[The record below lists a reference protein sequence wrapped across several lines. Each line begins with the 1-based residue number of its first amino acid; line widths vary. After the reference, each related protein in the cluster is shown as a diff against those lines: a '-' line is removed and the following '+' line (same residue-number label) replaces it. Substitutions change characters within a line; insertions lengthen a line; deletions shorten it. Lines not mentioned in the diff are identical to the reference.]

1 MSELVILRA
10 ADTDA
15 LVEEMRRV
23 AAFLDRVSSVSLV
36 DVAYTCSKSEG
47 SSVVSFVVDTVQD
60 LRARLESAALRI
72 GGGSAKRIRDKS
84 GTYWYG
90 THLLGEG
97 RGRLA
102 FVFPGVMSF
111 YPDMIRDLAIRQSTC
126 RSAFDE
132 LEEALAQEGGEFTP
146 SNFVFPPA
154 PYYRHDADIFSS
166 GAYAQGLVAAYTG
179 CVAISRLLEG
189 CSLKPDGVV
198 GFAGGDLASMALA
211 GFVGKSSSRPDRI
224 KMMRDIYRIVDK
236 AVDHSGLPETAMV
249 SLLLR
254 DEHEA
259 DAVLESFPPGKAVLA
274 VDLSP
279 RQKTFAVDSAFA
291 DTAMAAFAEAGVRA
305 VKLALNRPFNTEKCS
320 KLVPAIRKF
329 TDTWMKSDPKCEVWS
344 CATAAPH
351 SSRIKKARAEM
362 AEQWSKPVR
371 FGMTVRA
378 MHDAGYRVFL
388 EVGPRGLMT
397 TAVDD
402 ALKDAEHAAIAT
414 NSIHR
419 RGMPQMHHALAQLAS
434 LGATLDV
441 SVAFARRGAK
451 LLDFDAQMAQSSRRE
466 TEMRLSRA
474 FPRMVLLSDD
484 MPLKVATTAFVDP
497 KGRGARAAARAAAV
511 AAQARRMRQF
521 DFGALNPLISD
532 ADTISH
538 SPGVSIEMRKTFS
551 LKDAPFIG
559 DFALGGGQISYAE
572 PNLRGLVQ
580 MTMPLAAE
588 IMAEVAAMLAPN
600 RTLSSIEDLVCRR
613 AVAFEDDCLTVLIRA
628 ERVASGSANLAAVKV
643 QLRDDSPGSAYTW
656 PVMEA
661 TFVLAK
667 KLPDPRPVSVPPQ
680 FKPRT
685 VHWSGRDIYPFRL
698 SCGPRLRGITFAE
711 TWSETGLDYEV
722 EVPQLAGCVTY
733 ARFPLWLV
741 NPLLMEVVVS
751 GYTLWHSHER
761 FSRWIGKERMD
772 DAYSSPF
779 RMRRMDLLAPLPKE
793 GSRVKCYLRLTG
805 VTPKSHLCDI
815 IVSDGDG
822 GAIATISGWE
832 ERVEHVRSEYRD
844 LLVQPATSF
853 VTKGLTQEQM
863 GNPPA
868 DVSSAFVTD
877 VPYPVFER
885 NDEVWLQTFAHMVL
899 GAKERSDFRRMPG
912 SAARRTEWLFGRI
925 AAKEAVRRFLKD
937 YHQARWSYADVTIFA
952 DDMGK
957 PYAVGAWMD
966 QLRAKLDIAIAHTSQ
981 FVIGLAA
988 ANARVGVDVESVGRD
1003 LSKEFTD
1010 GVFMP
1015 DELELAAKAAGST
1028 SQAIIRFW
1036 CAKEAVSKALG
1047 TGIRYS
1053 PREMVV
1059 SGYEPD
1065 AGRLSMRLTGA
1076 WGDAFRNLKG
1086 RDLPVTVRTMNDHAL
1101 AFCFLPLSLFS
1112 EEQ

>member
-1 MSELVILRA
+1 MSELVIIRA
-10 ADTDA
+10 DDTAA
-15 LVEEMRRV
+15 LVEEMKRISGYIDRTPSASLLDIACTCARGEGDSVIAFV
-23 AAFLDRVSSVSLV
+23 A
-36 DVAYTCSKSEG
+36 
-47 SSVVSFVVDTVQD
+47 DTTQA
-60 LRARLESAALRI
+60 LRARLVSAAARI
-72 GGGSAKRIRDKS
+72 GGGTLKRLRDKS

-90 THLLGEG
+90 THLLGDG
-97 RGRLA
+97 GGKLA
-102 FVFPGVMSF
+102 FVFPGVTSF
-111 YPDMIRDLAIRQSTC
+111 YPDMMRDLAIYHSSC
-126 RSAFDE
+126 RSAFNE
-132 LEEALAQEGGEFTP
+132 LEEALAQGDSGFTP

-166 GAYAQGLVAAYTG
+166 GAYAQGFVSAYTG
-179 CVAISRLLEG
+179 CVAVWRLLDE
-189 CSLKPDGVV
+189 CALKPDGVV
-198 GFAGGDLASMALA
+198 GFAGGDLASMVLSGFA
-211 GFVGKSSSRPDRI
+211 GRNPSRPDRI
-224 KMMRDIYRIVDK
+224 KIMRDIYKIVDK
-236 AVDHSGLPETAMV
+236 AVDHSGLPETAMI

-254 DEHEA
+254 DEYEA
-259 DAVLESFPPGKAVLA
+259 DAVLASFPPGKVTLA

-279 RQKTFAVDSAFA
+279 RQKTFAVDKDFFDAAMEAFA
-291 DTAMAAFAEAGVRA
+291 SAGVRA
-305 VKLALNRPFNTEKCS
+305 MKLVLNRPFNTEKS
-320 KLVPAIRKF
+320 AKLVPTIRKF
-329 TDTWMKSDPKCEVWS
+329 TDAWMKSDPFCEVWS
-344 CATAAPH
+344 CSSASLH
-351 SSRIKKARAEM
+351 SGRIKKARDEM
-362 AEQWSKPVR
+362 AERWAEPVR
-371 FGMTVRA
+371 FGATVRS
-378 MHDAGYRVFL
+378 MYEAGYRVFL

-397 TAVDD
+397 TAIDD
-402 ALKDAEHAAIAT
+402 ALKEFEHAAIAT

-419 RGMPQMHHALAQLAS
+419 RGIPQVQHALAQLAA
-434 LGATLDV
+434 LGAKPDLTAV
-441 SVAFARRGAK
+441 FARRGART
-451 LLDFDAQMAQSSRRE
+451 LDFDAPFAPSMRHE

-474 FPRMVLLSDD
+474 LPRLTLLSDD
-484 MPLKVATTAFVDP
+484 TPLKVATTAFVDP
-497 KGRGARAAARAAAV
+497 KGRGARAAARAAVV

-521 DFGALNPLISD
+521 DFGALNPLVSD
-532 ADTISH
+532 ADTLSH
-538 SPGVSIEMRKTFS
+538 SPGVSIEIKKTFS
-551 LKDAPFIG
+551 LKEAPFIG
-559 DFALGGGQISYAE
+559 DFSLGGSQISYAE

-600 RTLSSIEDLVCRR
+600 RTLASIEDLVCRR
-613 AVAFEDDCLTVLIRA
+613 LVAFEDGLLTVLVRA
-628 ERVASGSANLAAVKV
+628 ERVASGSPDLSAVKV

-656 PVMEA
+656 PVLEA
-661 TFVLAK
+661 TFVMSK
-667 KLPDPRPVSVPPQ
+667 NPPEPKPVSVPPQ

-685 VHWSGRDIYPFRL
+685 VHWSGRDIYPLRL
-698 SCGPRLRGITFAE
+698 SCGHRLRGITFAE
-711 TWSETGLDYEV
+711 TWSETGIDYEV
-722 EVPQLAGCVTY
+722 EVPQLSGCVTY
-733 ARFPLWLV
+733 TRFPLWLV
-741 NPLLMEVVVS
+741 NPLLLEVIVS

-772 DAYSSPF
+772 DAYSTPF
-779 RMRRMDLLAPLPKE
+779 RMRRMDFLAPLPKE

-822 GAIATISGWE
+822 GALATISGWE

-844 LLVQPATSF
+844 LIMQPATSF
-853 VTKGLTQEQM
+853 VTKSISLDKLGSPNL
-863 GNPPA
+863 

-899 GAKERSDFRRMPG
+899 SEKERADFRRMPG

-966 QLRAKLDIAIAHTSQ
+966 HLPAKLDIAIAHTAQ

-988 ANARVGVDVESVGRD
+988 ANARVGVDVESVARD
-1003 LSKEFTD
+1003 LSQEFTD

-1015 DELELAAKAAGST
+1015 DELELAAHAAGST

-1059 SGYEPD
+1059 SAYEPD
-1065 AGRLSMRLTGA
+1065 EGKLIMKLTGA
-1076 WGDAFRNLKG
+1076 WGDAFRSLKG
-1086 RDLPVTVRTMNDHAL
+1086 RDIPVTVRTMHDHAL
-1101 AFCFLPLSLFS
+1101 AFCFMPAALFA
-1112 EEQ
+1112 EE

>member
-1 MSELVILRA
+1 MSELVIVRA
-10 ADTDA
+10 ADTAA
-15 LVEEMRRV
+15 LVEEMTRISSYI
-23 AAFLDRVSSVSLV
+23 DRTPSTSLL
-36 DVAYTCSKSEG
+36 DVACTCARGEG
-47 SSVVSFVVDTVQD
+47 DSVIAFVADNVQT
-60 LRARLESAALRI
+60 LRTRLASAAARI
-72 GGGSAKRIRDKS
+72 GGGSIKRLRDKS

-97 RGRLA
+97 GGKLA
-102 FVFPGVMSF
+102 FVFPGVTSF
-111 YPDMIRDLAIRQSTC
+111 YPDMMRDLAIHHSSC

-166 GAYAQGLVAAYTG
+166 GAYAQGFVSAYTG
-179 CVAISRLLEG
+179 CVAISRLLGE
-189 CSLKPDGVV
+189 CALRPDGVV
-198 GFAGGDLASMALA
+198 GFAGGDLASMVLSGFA
-211 GFVGKSSSRPDRI
+211 GKAPGRTDRI

-236 AVDHSGLPETAMV
+236 AVDHAGLPETAMI

-259 DAVLESFPPGKAVLA
+259 DDVLASFPPGKATLA

-279 RQKTFAVDSAFA
+279 RQKTFAVDVGFADAAMEAFA
-291 DTAMAAFAEAGVRA
+291 SAGVRA
-305 VKLALNRPFNTEKCS
+305 MRLALNRPFNTGMCER
-320 KLVPAIRKF
+320 LVPAIRKF
-329 TDTWMKSDPKCEVWS
+329 TDAWMKGDPECDVWS
-344 CATAAPH
+344 CSSASLH
-351 SSRIKKARAEM
+351 SRRIKRARTEM
-362 AEQWSKPVR
+362 AERWAEPVR
-371 FGMTVRA
+371 FGATVRA
-378 MHDAGYRVFL
+378 MYEAGYRVFL

-402 ALKDAEHAAIAT
+402 ALRDVEHAAIAT

-419 RGMPQMHHALAQLAS
+419 RGIPQMQHALAQLAA
-434 LGATLDV
+434 LGAKPDLSAV
-441 SVAFARRGAK
+441 FARRGARI
-451 LLDFDAQMAQSSRRE
+451 LDFDAPFAPSSRRE

-474 FPRMVLLSDD
+474 LPRLTLLSDD
-484 MPLKVATTAFVDP
+484 TPLKGTSTAFVDP

-521 DFGALNPLISD
+521 DFGALNPLVSD
-532 ADTISH
+532 ADTLSH
-538 SPGVSIEMRKTFS
+538 SPGVSIEIKKTFS
-551 LKDAPFIG
+551 LKEAPFIG
-559 DFALGGGQISYAE
+559 DFALGGSQISYSE
-572 PNLRGLVQ
+572 PSLKGLVQ
-580 MTMPLAAE
+580 MTIPLAAE
-588 IMAEVAAMLAPN
+588 IMAEVAATLAPN
-600 RTLSSIEDLVCRR
+600 RTLASIEDLVCRR
-613 AVAFEDDCLTVLIRA
+613 AVAFEDGVLTVLIRA
-628 ERVASGSANLAAVKV
+628 ERVSSGNPELSAIKV

-661 TFVLAK
+661 IFVLSK
-667 KLPDPRPVSVPPQ
+667 NPPEPRPVSVPPQ

-685 VHWSGRDIYPFRL
+685 VHWSGRDIYPLRL
-698 SCGPRLRGITFAE
+698 SCGHRLRGITFAE
-711 TWSETGLDYEV
+711 TWSDTGIDYEV

-733 ARFPLWLV
+733 TRFPLWLV

-779 RMRRMDLLAPLPKE
+779 RMRRMDFFAPPPKE

-815 IVSDGDG
+815 VVSDGDG
-822 GAIATISGWE
+822 GALATISGWE

-844 LLVQPATSF
+844 LIMQPATSF
-853 VTKGLTQEQM
+853 VTKSIPANKM
-863 GNPPA
+863 GSPSL

-899 GAKERSDFRRMPG
+899 SETERADFRRMPG

-966 QLRAKLDIAIAHTSQ
+966 QLPAKLDIAIAHTAQ

-988 ANARVGVDVESVGRD
+988 TNARIGVDVESVGRD
-1003 LSKEFTD
+1003 LSQEFTD

-1015 DELELAAKAAGST
+1015 DELELAAHAAGGT

-1053 PREMVV
+1053 PKEMVV

-1065 AGRLSMRLTGA
+1065 EGKLTMRLTGA
-1076 WGDAFRNLKG
+1076 WGDAFRSLKG
-1086 RDLPVTVRTMNDHAL
+1086 RDLPVSVATMHDHAL
-1101 AFCFLPLSLFS
+1101 AFCFLPAALFA
-1112 EEQ
+1112 EE

>member
-1 MSELVILRA
+1 MSQLVIIRA
-10 ADTDA
+10 GSTEA
-15 LVEEMRRV
+15 LVNEMT
-23 AAFLDRVSSVSLV
+23 RVSGYIDRTPSASLL
-36 DVAYTCSKSEG
+36 DVACTCAHGEG
-47 SSVVSFVVDTVQD
+47 ESVIAFVVDNIQG
-60 LRARLESAALRI
+60 LRSRLVSAAARI
-72 GGGSAKRIRDKS
+72 GSGNLKRLRDKS

-97 RGRLA
+97 GGKLA
-102 FVFPGVMSF
+102 FVFPGVTSF
-111 YPDMIRDLAIRQSTC
+111 YPDMMRDLAIYQNSC

-132 LEEALAQEGGEFTP
+132 LEEALQQEGGEFTP

-166 GAYAQGLVAAYTG
+166 GAYAQGFVSAYTG
-179 CVAISRLLEG
+179 CVAISRLLGE
-189 CSLKPDGVV
+189 CALKPDGVV
-198 GFAGGDLASMALA
+198 GFAGGDLASMVLS
-211 GFVGKSSSRPDRI
+211 GFAGKSPSRTDRLNI
-224 KMMRDIYRIVDK
+224 MREIYRIVDK
-236 AVDHSGLPETAMV
+236 AVDHLGLPETAMISV
-249 SLLLR
+249 LLR

-259 DAVLESFPPGKAVLA
+259 DQVLASFPAGKVTLA

-279 RQKTFAVDSAFA
+279 RQKTYAVDSAFA
-291 DTAMAAFAEAGVRA
+291 DSAMEAFASSGIRA
-305 VKLALNRPFNTEKCS
+305 MKLALNRPFNTKKCER
-320 KLVPAIRKF
+320 LVPAIRKF
-329 TDTWMKSDPKCEVWS
+329 TDAWMKGEPDCEVWS
-344 CATAAPH
+344 CATASLH
-351 SSRIKKARAEM
+351 SRRIKKARAEM
-362 AEQWSKPVR
+362 AERWAQPVL
-371 FGMTVRA
+371 FGDTVKR
-378 MHDAGYRVFL
+378 MYDAGYRVFL

-402 ALKDAEHAAIAT
+402 ALRDCEHAAIAT

-419 RGMPQMHHALAQLAS
+419 RGIPQMQHALAQLAA
-434 LGATLDV
+434 LGAKLDL
-441 SVAFARRGAK
+441 SVVFARRGAR
-451 LLDFDAQMAQSSRRE
+451 LLDFDAQFAPSTRRE

-474 FPRMVLLSDD
+474 FPRLTLLSDD
-484 MPLKVATTAFVDP
+484 TPLKSATTGFVDP

-511 AAQARRMRQF
+511 AAQARRLRQF
-521 DFGALNPLISD
+521 DFGALNPLVSD
-532 ADTISH
+532 ADTLSH
-538 SPGVSIEMRKTFS
+538 SPGVSIEIKKTFS
-551 LKDAPFIG
+551 LKEAPFIG
-559 DFALGGGQISYAE
+559 DFALGGSQISYAE
-572 PNLRGLVQ
+572 PSLRGLVQ
-580 MTMPLAAE
+580 MNIPLAAE
-588 IMAEVAAMLAPN
+588 IMAEVAATLAPN
-600 RTLSSIEDLVCRR
+600 RTLVSIEDLVCRR
-613 AVAFEDDCLTVLIRA
+613 LVAFEDGVLTVLIRA
-628 ERVASGSANLAAVKV
+628 ERVASGNPELSAVKV

-661 TFVLAK
+661 TFVLSK
-667 KLPDPRPVSVPPQ
+667 NLPGPQPVSVPPQ

-685 VHWSGRDIYPFRL
+685 VHWSGRDIYPLRL
-698 SCGPRLRGITFAE
+698 SCGHRLRCITFAE
-711 TWSETGLDYEV
+711 TWSDTGIDYEV
-722 EVPQLAGCVTY
+722 EVPELAGCVTY
-733 ARFPLWLV
+733 TRFPLWLV
-741 NPLLMEVVVS
+741 NPLLMEAIVS

-779 RMRRMDLLAPLPKE
+779 RMRRMDFLAPLPKE

-822 GAIATISGWE
+822 GALATISGWE

-844 LLVQPATSF
+844 LIMQPATSF
-853 VTKGLTQEQM
+853 VTKSVPPDKL
-863 GNPPA
+863 GNPKL

-899 GAKERSDFRRMPG
+899 SEKERADFRRMPG

-966 QLRAKLDIAIAHTSQ
+966 QLPGKLDIDIAHTAQ

-988 ANARVGVDVESVGRD
+988 ANARVGVDVESIARD
-1003 LSKEFTD
+1003 LSQEFTD

-1015 DELELAAKAAGST
+1015 DELELAARAAGST

-1059 SGYEPD
+1059 SSYDPD
-1065 AGRLSMRLTGA
+1065 GGKLVMRLTGA
-1076 WGDAFRNLKG
+1076 WGDAFRSLKG
-1086 RDLPVTVRTMNDHAL
+1086 RDIPVTVGTMHEHAL
-1101 AFCFLPLSLFS
+1101 AFCFMPAALFA
-1112 EEQ
+1112 EE

>member
-10 ADTDA
+10 SGTEA
-15 LVEEMRRV
+15 LVEEMNRV
-23 AAFLDRVSSVSLV
+23 AAFLDRVPSASLA
-36 DVAYTCSKSEG
+36 DIACTCALGEGDSAVA
-47 SSVVSFVVDTVQD
+47 FVVETVQD
-60 LRARLESAALRI
+60 LRTRLMSAASRI
-72 GGGSAKRIRDKS
+72 AGGSLRRIRDKS
-84 GTYWYG
+84 GTYWNSVR
-90 THLLGEG
+90 LLGDG
-97 RGRLA
+97 GGKLA
-102 FVFPGVMSF
+102 FVFPGVASF
-111 YPDMIRDLAIRQSTC
+111 YPDMMRDLAIEQSAC

-132 LEEALAQEGGEFTP
+132 LEEALAQNGGDFTP

-154 PYYRHDADIFSS
+154 PYYRHDADVFSS
-166 GAYAQGLVAAYTG
+166 GAYAQGFVSAYTG
-179 CVAISRLLEG
+179 CVAMARLLSD
-189 CSLKPDGVV
+189 CALHPDGVV
-198 GFAGGDLASMALA
+198 GFAGGDLASMVLA
-211 GFVGKSSSRPDRI
+211 GFAGKGFDRPTRVKLI
-224 KMMRDIYRIVDK
+224 RDIYRVVDK

-259 DAVLESFPPGKAVLA
+259 DAVLASFPPGRAVLA

-279 RQKTFAVDSAFA
+279 RQKTFAVDAAFA
-291 DTAMAAFAEAGVRA
+291 DTAMEAFAEAGVRA
-305 VKLALNRPFNTEKCS
+305 MRLALNRPFNTEKCA

-329 TDTWMKSDPKCEVWS
+329 TDAWMKGDPDIEVWS

-351 SSRIKKARAEM
+351 SARLRKARGEM
-362 AEQWSKPVR
+362 AERWASPAR
-371 FGMTVRA
+371 FGATVRA
-378 MHDAGYRVFL
+378 MHEAGYRVFL

-402 ALKDAEHAAIAT
+402 ALKDLDHAAVAT

-419 RGMPQMHHALAQLAS
+419 RGVPQVMHALAQLAA
-434 LGATLDV
+434 LGAVPDR
-441 SVAFARRGAK
+441 SAAFRRRGAK
-451 LLDFDAQMAQSSRRE
+451 VLDFDAQIAPSTRRE

-474 FPRMVLLSDD
+474 FPRMTLLSEDT
-484 MPLKVATTAFVDP
+484 PLKVATTAFVDP
-497 KGRGARAAARAAAV
+497 KGRGARAAQRAAAV
-511 AAQARRMRQF
+511 AAQARRARQF
-521 DFGALNPLISD
+521 DFGALNPLVSD
-532 ADTISH
+532 ADAVSH
-538 SPGVSIEMRKTFS
+538 SPGVSIEVKKTFS
-551 LKDAPFIG
+551 LKEAPFIG
-559 DFALGGGQISYAE
+559 DFALGGSQISYAE
-572 PNLRGLVQ
+572 PELRGFVQ

-600 RTLSSIEDLVCRR
+600 RILSSIEDLVCRR
-613 AVAFEDDCLTVLIRA
+613 AVAFEDDVLTVLIRA
-628 ERVASGSANLAAVKV
+628 ERVASGSPDLAAVKV

-661 TFVLAK
+661 TFVLSK
-667 KLPDPRPVSVPPQ
+667 NPPQPRPVSVPAQ

-711 TWSETGLDYEV
+711 TWSETGIDYEV

-733 ARFPLWLV
+733 TRFPLWLV

-779 RMRRMDLLAPLPKE
+779 RMRRMDILAPLPKE

-815 IVSDGDG
+815 VVSDGDG

-844 LLVQPATSF
+844 LIMQPATSF
-853 VTKGLTQEQM
+853 VTKGLSREQM
-863 GNPPA
+863 GNPSV
-868 DVSSAFVTD
+868 DVSSAYVTE

-885 NDEVWLQTFAHMVL
+885 NAEVWLQTFAHMVL
-899 GAKERSDFRRMPG
+899 GAKERADFRRMPG

-937 YHQARWSYADVTIFA
+937 YHQARWSYADVTVFA
-952 DDMGK
+952 DDLGK

-966 QLRAKLDIAIAHTSQ
+966 QLRSKLDIAIAHTSR

-1003 LSKEFTD
+1003 LSQEFTD

-1015 DELELAAKAAGST
+1015 DELELAAKAAGPVSH
-1028 SQAIIRFW
+1028 AILRFW

-1053 PREMVV
+1053 PKEMVV

-1065 AGRLSMRLTGA
+1065 VGRLTMRLDGA

-1086 RDLPVTVRTMNDHAL
+1086 RDLPVTVKTMHDHAL
-1101 AFCFLPLSLFS
+1101 AFCFLPAALFA
-1112 EEQ
+1112 ED

>member
-1 MSELVILRA
+1 MSELVIVRA
-10 ADTDA
+10 ADTAA
-15 LVEEMRRV
+15 LVEEMTRISSYI
-23 AAFLDRVSSVSLV
+23 DRTPSTSLL
-36 DVAYTCSKSEG
+36 DVACTCARGEG
-47 SSVVSFVVDTVQD
+47 DSVIAFVADNVQT
-60 LRARLESAALRI
+60 LRTRLASAATRI
-72 GGGSAKRIRDKS
+72 GGGSIKRLRDKS

-97 RGRLA
+97 GGKLA
-102 FVFPGVMSF
+102 FVFPGVTSF
-111 YPDMIRDLAIRQSTC
+111 YPDMMRDLAIHHSSC

-166 GAYAQGLVAAYTG
+166 GAYAQGFVSAYTG
-179 CVAISRLLEG
+179 CVAISRLLGE
-189 CSLKPDGVV
+189 CALRPDGVV
-198 GFAGGDLASMALA
+198 GFAGGDLASMVLSGFA
-211 GFVGKSSSRPDRI
+211 GKAPGRTDRI

-236 AVDHSGLPETAMV
+236 AVDHAGLPETAMI

-259 DAVLESFPPGKAVLA
+259 DDVLASFPPGKATLA

-279 RQKTFAVDSAFA
+279 RQKTFAVDVGFADAAMEAFA
-291 DTAMAAFAEAGVRA
+291 SAGVRA
-305 VKLALNRPFNTEKCS
+305 MRLALNRPFNTGMCER
-320 KLVPAIRKF
+320 LVPAIRKF
-329 TDTWMKSDPKCEVWS
+329 TDAWMKGDPECDVWS
-344 CATAAPH
+344 CSSASLH
-351 SSRIKKARAEM
+351 SRRIKRARTEM
-362 AEQWSKPVR
+362 AERWAEPVR
-371 FGMTVRA
+371 FGATVRA
-378 MHDAGYRVFL
+378 MYEAGYRVFL

-402 ALKDAEHAAIAT
+402 ALRDVEHAAIAT

-419 RGMPQMHHALAQLAS
+419 RDIPQMQHALAQLAA
-434 LGATLDV
+434 LGAKPDLSAV
-441 SVAFARRGAK
+441 FARRGARI
-451 LLDFDAQMAQSSRRE
+451 LDFDAPFAPSSRRE

-474 FPRMVLLSDD
+474 LPRLTLLSDD
-484 MPLKVATTAFVDP
+484 TPLKGASTAFVDP

-521 DFGALNPLISD
+521 DFGALNPLVSD
-532 ADTISH
+532 ADTLSH
-538 SPGVSIEMRKTFS
+538 SPGVSIEMKKTFS
-551 LKDAPFIG
+551 LKEAPFIG
-559 DFALGGGQISYAE
+559 DFALGGSQISYSE
-572 PNLRGLVQ
+572 PSLKGLVQ
-580 MTMPLAAE
+580 MTIPLAAE
-588 IMAEVAAMLAPN
+588 IMAEVAATLAPN
-600 RTLSSIEDLVCRR
+600 RALASIEDLVCRR
-613 AVAFEDDCLTVLIRA
+613 AVAFEDGVLTVLIRA
-628 ERVASGSANLAAVKV
+628 ERVSSGNPELSAIKV

-661 TFVLAK
+661 IFVLSK
-667 KLPDPRPVSVPPQ
+667 NPPEPRPVSVPPQ

-685 VHWSGRDIYPFRL
+685 VHWSGRDIYPLRL
-698 SCGPRLRGITFAE
+698 SCGHRLRGITFAE
-711 TWSETGLDYEV
+711 TWSDTGIDYEV

-733 ARFPLWLV
+733 TRFPLWLV

-779 RMRRMDLLAPLPKE
+779 RMRRMDFFAPPPKE

-815 IVSDGDG
+815 VVSDGDG
-822 GAIATISGWE
+822 GALATISGWE

-844 LLVQPATSF
+844 LIMQPATSF
-853 VTKGLTQEQM
+853 VTKSIPANKM
-863 GNPPA
+863 GSPSL

-899 GAKERSDFRRMPG
+899 SETERADFRRMPG

-966 QLRAKLDIAIAHTSQ
+966 QLPAKLDIAIAHTAQ

-988 ANARVGVDVESVGRD
+988 TNARIGVDVESVWRD
-1003 LSKEFTD
+1003 LSQEFTD

-1015 DELELAAKAAGST
+1015 DELELAAHAAGGT

-1053 PREMVV
+1053 PKEMVV

-1065 AGRLSMRLTGA
+1065 EGKLTMRLTGA
-1076 WGDAFRNLKG
+1076 WGDAFRSLKG
-1086 RDLPVTVRTMNDHAL
+1086 RDLPVSVATMHDHAL
-1101 AFCFLPLSLFS
+1101 AFCFLPAALFA
-1112 EEQ
+1112 EE